1 MRYFRIPIYE
11 NDKPDIADT
20 DNFDLLFYIGDGKTV
35 YGILIDG
42 VVRPS
47 WEEITEDDFERFT
60 ITDQQEAKPSF
71 EETIVERLEKMQ
83 EQLNEM
89 TNTQTYL
96 LGLQTG
102 LYEDA
107 MIPAEEDKVLLTE
120 EEKALLDREIVE
132 PAPELSLNV

>member
-60 ITDQQEAKPSF
+60 VGEQYNSDQKPTF
-71 EETIVERLEKMQ
+71 EETVVSTLNQMQERLVAME
-83 EQLNEM
+83 E
-89 TNTQTYL
+89 TQNYL
-96 LGLQTG
+96 LGLQDGT
-102 LYEDA
+102 LVNITE
-107 MIPAEEDKVLLTE
+107 PAETE
-120 EEKALLDREIVE
+120 
-132 PAPELSLNV
+132 

>member
-1 MRYFRIPIYE
+1 MRYFKIPIYE

-60 ITDQQEAKPSF
+60 VGEQYNIDQKPTF
-71 EETIVERLEKMQ
+71 EETVVSTLNQMQERLVAME
-83 EQLNEM
+83 E
-89 TNTQTYL
+89 TQNYL
-96 LGLQTG
+96 LGLQDGT
-102 LYEDA
+102 LVNITE
-107 MIPAEEDKVLLTE
+107 PAETE
-120 EEKALLDREIVE
+120 
-132 PAPELSLNV
+132 

>member
-60 ITDQQEAKPSF
+60 IMEQQNNSTSSF
-71 EETIVERLEKMQ
+71 EESIMTRLEKMQ
-83 EQLNEM
+83 EQLNTMEQ
-89 TNTQTYL
+89 TQAYMI
-96 LGLQTG
+96 GLQSG
-102 LYEDA
+102 VFEDA
-107 MIPAEEDKVLLTE
+107 MIPAEEE
-120 EEKALLDREIVE
+120 EALEEAEISKDEISE

>member
-60 ITDQQEAKPSF
+60 IMEQQNNSTPSF
-71 EETIVERLEKMQ
+71 EESIMTRLEKMQ
-83 EQLNEM
+83 EQLNTMEQ
-89 TNTQTYL
+89 TQAYMI
-96 LGLQTG
+96 GLQSG
-102 LYEDA
+102 VFEDA
-107 MIPAEEDKVLLTE
+107 MIPAD
-120 EEKALLDREIVE
+120 EEKTLEEAEISKEEISE

>member
-47 WEEITEDDFERFT
+47 WEEITEEDFELYT
-60 ITDQQEAKPSF
+60 IGSQE
-71 EETIVERLEKMQ
+71 EEEERSQEQMIIDRLEKMQ
-83 EQLNEM
+83 QQLNSMEQ
-89 TNTQTYL
+89 TQNYL
-96 LGLQTG
+96 MGLQISYTVDV
-102 LYEDA
+102 LT
-107 MIPAEEDKVLLTE
+107 PSEESCSTQNE
-120 EEKALLDREIVE
+120 EC
-132 PAPELSLNV
+132 ELQK

>member
-11 NDKPDIADT
+11 NDKPDVADT

-60 ITDQQEAKPSF
+60 IMERQDNSTPSF
-71 EETIVERLEKMQ
+71 EENIMTRLEKMQ
-83 EQLNEM
+83 EQLNTMEQ
-89 TNTQTYL
+89 TQAYMI
-96 LGLQTG
+96 GLQNG
-102 LYEDA
+102 VFEDA
-107 MIPAEEDKVLLTE
+107 MIPAEEE
-120 EEKALLDREIVE
+120 EALEEAEISKDEISE

>member
-1 MRYFRIPIYE
+1 MRYFKIPIYE
-11 NDKPDIADT
+11 NDKPDISDT
-20 DNFDLLFYIGDGKTV
+20 DNFDLLFYVGDGKTV

-42 VVRPS
+42 VIRPS

-60 ITDQQEAKPSF
+60 ITEQQEAKQSF
-71 EETIVERLEKMQ
+71 EESIVERLEKMQ

-102 LYEDA
+102 LYDDT
-107 MIPAEEDKVLLTE
+107 MVPAEDKVLE
-120 EEKALLDREIVE
+120 DCNINVE
-132 PAPELSLNV
+132 VGEQAPQLSLNV